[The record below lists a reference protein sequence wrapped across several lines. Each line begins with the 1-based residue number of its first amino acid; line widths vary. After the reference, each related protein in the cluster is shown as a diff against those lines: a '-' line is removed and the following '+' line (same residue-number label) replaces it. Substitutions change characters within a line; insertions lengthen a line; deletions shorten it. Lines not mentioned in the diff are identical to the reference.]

1 MKAFEEKV
9 THAAEMYLKR
19 RDYEIL
25 DTDWRAPDGDSGF
38 EIIAKDEDT
47 LVFVTVIG
55 RSGGDE
61 FPESRKDRRLCE
73 SLAAQYLKDVPDD
86 FVDIPFRFD
95 VISLLVIAEHR
106 ALIRHH
112 VNCMSCA
119 CADGFEGD
127 E

>member
-1 MKAFEEKV
+1 MKAFDEKI

-25 DTDWRAPDGDSGF
+25 DTNWHSPDDEGGF
-38 EIIAKDEDT
+38 ELIAKDEDA

-55 RSGGDE
+55 RSSGNE
-61 FPESRKDRRLCE
+61 FPESRKTRQMSE
-73 SLAAQYLKDVPDD
+73 SLAAQYLKDAPDD
-86 FVDIPFRFD
+86 LVNIPFRFD
-95 VISLLVIAEHR
+95 VISLLVIAESR

-112 VNCMSCA
+112 INSLGCSCNE
-119 CADGFEGD
+119 DFEED

>member
-25 DTDWRAPDGDSGF
+25 DTDWCSPDGDGGF
-38 EIIAKDEDT
+38 EIIAKDEDA

-55 RSGGDE
+55 RNGGDE
-61 FPESRKDRRLCE
+61 FPESRKTRQMSE
-73 SLAAQYLKDVPDD
+73 SLAAQYLKDSPDD

-95 VISLLVIAEHR
+95 VISLLVIAESR

-112 VNCMSCA
+112 VNCLGCA
-119 CADGFEGD
+119 CADDFEED